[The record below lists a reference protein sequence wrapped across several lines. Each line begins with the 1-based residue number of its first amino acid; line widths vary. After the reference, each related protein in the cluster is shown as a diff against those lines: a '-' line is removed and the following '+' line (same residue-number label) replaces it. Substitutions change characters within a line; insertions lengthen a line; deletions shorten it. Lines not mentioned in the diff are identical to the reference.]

1 MAYPRLR
8 INLGTS
14 TAPKP
19 GTTTLKRRFR
29 NARLIR
35 PIVDVVTTPPSVCH
49 HLGPPKRHLIRHMKM
64 EGKCS
69 QLEYIKAVRD
79 GRVES
84 DWPLADGDEIFD
96 WVLADIADEIDV
108 PRPHQI

>member
-1 MAYPRLR
+1 
-8 INLGTS
+8 
-14 TAPKP
+14 
-19 GTTTLKRRFR
+19 
-29 NARLIR
+29 
-35 PIVDVVTTPPSVCH
+35 
-49 HLGPPKRHLIRHMKM
+49 MKM